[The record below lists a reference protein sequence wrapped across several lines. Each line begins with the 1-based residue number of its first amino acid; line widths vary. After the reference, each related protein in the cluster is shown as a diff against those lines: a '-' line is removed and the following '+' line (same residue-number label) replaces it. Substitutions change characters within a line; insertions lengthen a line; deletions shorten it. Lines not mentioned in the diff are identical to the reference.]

1 MEENQIFDGA
11 KLSVVVDD
19 PAKLCEE
26 LGVSQVSCTDPC
38 IASCL
43 PTADFCV
50 ANVIQIDQ
58 GKEWPGIGT
67 GTALMFHAYEVRWW
81 GWWFGGVA
89 D

>member
-43 PTADFCV
+43 PTADFWR
-50 ANVIQIDQ
+50 
-58 GKEWPGIGT
+58 GKS
-67 GTALMFHAYEVRWW
+67 
-81 GWWFGGVA
+81 
-89 D
+89 